1 MDFTKFPKFWFFLL
15 FKAVN
20 PRVVT
25 RVKVS
30 RLSKEPKLNP
40 IFTKA
45 LLKDR
50 QNLDLVGVCLEASIG
65 NVIPGKANVK
75 KVNV

>member
-1 MDFTKFPKFWFFLL
+1 ME
-15 FKAVN
+15 
-20 PRVVT
+20 R
-25 RVKVS
+25 
-30 RLSKEPKLNP
+30 KLNL

-50 QNLDLVGVCLEASIG
+50 QNLDLVGVGLEASIG
-65 NVIPGKANVK
+65 NVIPGKANLR

>member
-1 MDFTKFPKFWFFLL
+1 M

-20 PRVVT
+20 PRVSSRRVVT